1 MNLLH
6 ITISGGEPMLHPHF
20 IDFLRECRINDKSV
34 NVLSNLTLL
43 NDEMVA
49 EMKLNPLL
57 SVETSVYS
65 MFQIFMMVLHIKR
78 IV

>member
-1 MNLLH
+1 
-6 ITISGGEPMLHPHF
+6 MLHPHF
-20 IDFLRECRINDKSV
+20 IDFLRECRINDMSV

-57 SVETSVYS
+57 SVQTSVYS

>member
-1 MNLLH
+1 M
-6 ITISGGEPMLHPHF
+6 
-20 IDFLRECRINDKSV
+20 SV

-57 SVETSVYS
+57 SVQTSVYS
-65 MFQIFMMVLHIKR
+65 MIPDIHDGITHKNE
-78 IV
+78 

>member
-1 MNLLH
+1 M
-6 ITISGGEPMLHPHF
+6 
-20 IDFLRECRINDKSV
+20 RECRINDMSV

-57 SVETSVYS
+57 SVQTSVYS
-65 MFQIFMMVLHIKR
+65 MIPDIHDGITHKR

>member
-1 MNLLH
+1 M
-6 ITISGGEPMLHPHF
+6 
-20 IDFLRECRINDKSV
+20 SV

-57 SVETSVYS
+57 SVQTSVYS
-65 MFQIFMMVLHIKR
+65 MIPDIHDGT
-78 IV
+78 

>member
-6 ITISGGEPMLHPHF
+6 ITISGGEPRLHAHF
-20 IDFLRECRINDKSV
+20 IDFLRECRINDMSV

-57 SVETSVYS
+57 SVQTSVYS